1 MKVFNYILSLLFSLS
16 ISQNIITSWNYDKV
30 SMYDIQKV
38 NTFLTSFLKNPLN
51 IPIEIKN
58 DTLSIEN
65 IKLISIQTNLYD
77 SLINYDTGLLLFTP
91 DKVTLCFNF
100 SYTETKKGYKGNST
114 LELKLLNFK
123 IKVKNDKEDPKSIFS
138 IKMSTNK
145 ERYSIPG
152 IQDKEFLS
160 VLQNLLYSELN
171 KNGVLNE
178 IISEKLEIGISDYYT
193 KFYKKNKEFRV
204 YTNEFFGHMGF
215 PMRNNKYMYFCE
227 DLLGQY
233 KTAFCYY
240 PGYTNLYEEHI
251 DKTKVPLINER
262 FSHNDDNL
270 YNIFINYDMFKAIM
284 DYITNN
290 YFIYHAKKY
299 TNETNT
305 KKLSYDFTVSS
316 LQKYFKGLD
325 NLKKEDTFYCQVYI
339 QDITFYEVSYKVIF
353 RIRNNDKTNFSMNIT
368 SDITID
374 LPIKK
379 SVKLNL
385 CLKKIKAKKVEMI
398 NEETDVDIK
407 DIEGLKKAIDESFDF
422 KHNPICLNDDGISL
436 KDYFAEINNATLQP
450 EGIYLEGQQLYQ

>member
-1 MKVFNYILSLLFSLS
+1 MKVFNYILSLLFSLT

-100 SYTETKKGYKGNST
+100 SYTETKKGYKDDST

-123 IKVKNDKEDPKSIFS
+123 IKVKNDKEEPKSIFS
-138 IKMSTNK
+138 IKMSTTK

-160 VLQNLLYSELN
+160 VLQNLLYSEFN

>member
-1 MKVFNYILSLLFSLS
+1 MKIFYLVLSLLFSLT

-38 NTFLTSFLKNPLN
+38 NTFLTSFPEKPFD

-65 IKLISIQTNLYD
+65 IKLVSIQTNLYD
-77 SLINYDTGLLLFTP
+77 SLINYNTGLLLFTP

-100 SYTETKKGYKGNST
+100 SYTETKKGYKGDST

-123 IKVKNDKEDPKSIFS
+123 IKVKNDKDDPKSIFS
-138 IKMSTNK
+138 IKMSTTK
-145 ERYSIPG
+145 ESYSIPG
-152 IQDKEFLS
+152 IKDKEFLS
-160 VLQNLLYSELN
+160 VLQNLLYSEFN

-178 IISEKLEIGISDYYT
+178 IISEKLEIGIKDYYT
-193 KFYKKNKEFRV
+193 KFYRKNKEFRV

-227 DLLGQY
+227 DILGQY

-240 PGYTNLYEEHI
+240 PGYTHLYEEHI
-251 DKTKVPLINER
+251 DKTKVPIKNER

-270 YNIFINYDMFKAIM
+270 YNIFINYDMFKTIM

-339 QDITFYEVSYKVIF
+339 QDITFYEVSYQVIF
-353 RIRNNDKTNFSMNIT
+353 QIRNNDKTNFSMNIT
-368 SDITID
+368 SNIAIDI
-374 LPIKK
+374 PIKK
-379 SVKLNL
+379 SVKINL
-385 CLKKIKAKKVEMI
+385 CLKEINVKKVEMI
-398 NEETDVDIK
+398 KGQIDVDIK
-407 DIEGLKKAIDESFDF
+407 DLEGLKEAIDESFDF
-422 KHNPICLNDDGISL
+422 KHNPICLNDEGISL